1 MTRKLEICCGDLLS
15 VANAVAGGADRIE
28 LCSGLAEGGVTPS
41 EGFIRGA
48 GRLKG
53 EHTRLH
59 VLIRPRGGDF
69 CYDEADREAIIND
82 VAACAASPYVDGI
95 VIGALTPEAEI
106 DLDLCRRCIEVAGGK
121 SLTFHRAFDLCRDP
135 LKALEEIIDM
145 GFDRILT
152 SGCGATA
159 MEGAEM
165 LNRLNKAAA
174 GRIIILGA
182 SGVSSSNA
190 SDLLDATGLSELH
203 ASARRPVASQ
213 MKWRHEGVAMGA
225 PGSDEYSRMVT
236 SEEEVKTL
244 RDILDTYKK

>member
-1 MTRKLEICCGDLLS
+1 MTHKLEICCGDLQS
-15 VANAVAGGADRIE
+15 VANAVSGGADRIE

-41 EGFIRGA
+41 AGFIRGA
-48 GRLKG
+48 GILKG
-53 EHTRLH
+53 PHTRLH

-69 CYDEADREAIIND
+69 CYDEADREAIISD

-106 DLDLCRRCIEVAGGK
+106 DMDLCRRCVEVAKGK
-121 SLTFHRAFDLCRDP
+121 SLTFHRAFDLCREP
-135 LKALEEIIDM
+135 MKALEQIIEM

-165 LNRLNKAAA
+165 LSRLHKAAD
-174 GRIIILGA
+174 GRLIILGA

-190 SDLLDATGLSELH
+190 AALLDATGLNELH
-203 ASARRPVASQ
+203 ASARRPMASQ

-236 SEEEVKTL
+236 SEDEVKAM
-244 RDILDTYKK
+244 RNILDNHA